1 MLGIPSYQLP
11 SYQMMNRR
19 DMISNSLKGAA
30 LLGVMG
36 FPKLACA
43 QARVPYPL
51 AALPFAYDA
60 LEPHIDALTM
70 EIHHSKHHQA
80 YINNLNTAMADS
92 PLLGIPIDEL
102 MVRIKEVPESI
113 RQTVINNGGG
123 HANHA
128 FFWSIL
134 HKPGTWNE
142 PDRSNAPTFYPAIL
156 AEFRSPGNL
165 FELFD
170 KSAMTVFGSG
180 WAWLVVNADKKLE
193 IMTTANQDSP
203 LMVGK
208 TPVMGLDVW
217 EHAYYLKHQNLRGNY
232 IRQFWSVVN
241 WSAVEAHYVKAM
253 G

>member
-1 MLGIPSYQLP
+1 
-11 SYQMMNRR
+11 MNRR
-19 DMISNSLKGAA
+19 DMIYTTVKGAA
-30 LLGVMG
+30 LLG
-36 FPKLACA
+36 LASIPGVA
-43 QARVPYPL
+43 FAKRNSAPYELAPL
-51 AALPFAYDA
+51 PYAYDA

-80 YINNLNTAMADS
+80 YITNLNRALADS
-92 PLLGIPIDEL
+92 PLLGTPIDEL
-102 MVRIKEVPESI
+102 MTRLNEVPANI

-134 HKPGTWNE
+134 HKPGQWNE
-142 PDRSNAPTFYPAIL
+142 PDRTNAPEFYPAIL
-156 AEFRSPGNL
+156 EQFRSPGNL

-170 KSAMTVFGSG
+170 KAAMSVFGSG

-208 TPVMGLDVW
+208 TPVLGLDVW
-217 EHAYYLKHQNLRGNY
+217 EHAYYLKHQNLRTNY
-232 IRQFWSVVN
+232 VRTFWSVVN
-241 WSAVEAHYVKAM
+241 WAAVNDHYKRAM
-253 G
+253 S

>member
-1 MLGIPSYQLP
+1 
-11 SYQMMNRR
+11 MNRR

-30 LLGVMG
+30 LLGVLG
-36 FPKLACA
+36 LPKLACA
-43 QARVPYPL
+43 QARVPYELGAL
-51 AALPFAYDA
+51 AFAYDA

-80 YINNLNTAMADS
+80 YINNLNTALADS

-102 MVRIKEVPESI
+102 MGRLNEVPESI

-142 PDRSNAPTFYPAIL
+142 PDRTNAPTFYPALL

-170 KSAMTVFGSG
+170 EAAMTVFGSG

-241 WSAVEAHYVKAM
+241 WSAVEAHYVKALSRP
-253 G
+253 